1 MKPQRI
7 HLLLVED
14 DDLDVMNVHRALAQ
28 APEVASITVARDGLE
43 ALKLLRAGELP
54 VERLVILLDL
64 RMPRMSGLDLL
75 KELRADPRLKR
86 LPAVVLS
93 TSDDPSDRDAAY
105 ALGASG
111 YFVKPAAPG
120 RFRQIMDALRS
131 YWSVAELAPSLA
143 HTDAAGAGMGMG
155 KA

>member
-14 DDLDVMNVHRALAQ
+14 DDLDVMNVHRALAA
-28 APEVASITVARDGLE
+28 APEVASITVARDGIE
-43 ALKLLRAGELP
+43 ALRMLRGGELP
-54 VERLVILLDL
+54 MERLVMVVDL

-75 KELRADPRLKR
+75 REVRNDGRLKR
-86 LPAVVLS
+86 VPVVVLT
-93 TSDDPSDRDAAY
+93 TSDDPHDRDAAY
-105 ALGASG
+105 GLGAAG
-111 YFVKPAAPG
+111 YFVKAAAPS

-131 YWSVAELAPSLA
+131 YWSVVEFPPSPRAELGRN
-143 HTDAAGAGMGMG
+143 TG

>member
-1 MKPQRI
+1 MKAQRI

-28 APEVASITVARDGLE
+28 AAEVASITVARDGME

-54 VERLVILLDL
+54 MERLVVVADL

-75 KELRADPRLKR
+75 REIRADGRLKR
-86 LPAVVLS
+86 IPTVVLS

-105 ALGASG
+105 LLGVAG
-111 YFVKPAAPG
+111 YFVKPGVPG
-120 RFRQIMDALRS
+120 RFRQIMDAMRS
-131 YWSVAELAPSLA
+131 YWSSVEFPPISPDTA
-143 HTDAAGAGMGMG
+143 
-155 KA
+155 KV

>member
-1 MKPQRI
+1 MKAQRI

-14 DDLDVMNVHRALAQ
+14 DDLDVMNVHRALAS
-28 APEVASITVARDGLE
+28 AAEVASITVARDGIE

-54 VERLVILLDL
+54 MDRLVLVVDL

-75 KELRADPRLKR
+75 REIRADSRLKR
-86 LPAVVLS
+86 LPTVVLS

-105 ALGASG
+105 CLGAAG

-120 RFRQIMDALRS
+120 RFRQIMDAMRG
-131 YWSVAELAPSLA
+131 YWSVVEFPPVVEAI
-143 HTDAAGAGMGMG
+143 G

>member
-14 DDLDVMNVHRALAQ
+14 DDLDVMNVHRALAH

-54 VERLVILLDL
+54 MERLVLVIDL
-64 RMPRMSGLDLL
+64 RMPRMSGIDML
-75 KELRADPRLKR
+75 KEVRGDPRLKR
-86 LPAVVLS
+86 MPAVVLT
-93 TSDDPSDRDAAY
+93 TSDDPHDRAAAY
-105 ALGASG
+105 GLGAAG

-120 RFRQIMDALRS
+120 KFRQIMDAMRS
-131 YWSVAELAPSLA
+131 YWSVVEFPPPPSD
-143 HTDAAGAGMGMG
+143 TVG
-155 KA
+155 

>member
-1 MKPQRI
+1 MKSQRI

-28 APEVASITVARDGLE
+28 APEIASITVARDGIE

-54 VERLVILLDL
+54 IDRLVLVVDL

-75 KELRADPRLKR
+75 RELRADPRLKR
-86 LPAVVLS
+86 IPAVVLS
-93 TSDDPSDRDAAY
+93 TSDDPNDRDAAY
-105 ALGASG
+105 CLGAAG

-120 RFRQIMDALRS
+120 RFRQIMDALRV
-131 YWSVAELAPSLA
+131 YWSAVEFPPLEPA
-143 HTDAAGAGMGMG
+143 

>member
-1 MKPQRI
+1 MKAQRI

-28 APEVASITVARDGLE
+28 APEIASITVARDGIE

-54 VERLVILLDL
+54 MERLVTVIDL

-86 LPAVVLS
+86 IPAVVLT
-93 TSDDPSDRDAAY
+93 TSDDPHDRDAAFC
-105 ALGASG
+105 LGAAG

-120 RFRQIMDALRS
+120 RFRQIMDALRG
-131 YWSVAELAPSLA
+131 YWSVAEFPPPPMMDTVKS
-143 HTDAAGAGMGMG
+143 
-155 KA
+155 

>member
-1 MKPQRI
+1 MKSQRI

-28 APEVASITVARDGLE
+28 APEIASITVARDGIE

-54 VERLVILLDL
+54 TERLVTVIDL

-75 KELRADPRLKR
+75 KELRGDPRLKR
-86 LPAVVLS
+86 IPTVILT
-93 TSDDPSDRDAAY
+93 TSDDPHDRDAAFC
-105 ALGASG
+105 LGAAG

-120 RFRQIMDALRS
+120 RFRQIMDAMRS
-131 YWSVAELAPSLA
+131 YWSVAEFAPPPLADPP
-143 HTDAAGAGMGMG
+143 G
-155 KA
+155 KS

>member
-1 MKPQRI
+1 MKQQRI

-28 APEVASITVARDGLE
+28 APEIASITVARDGIE
-43 ALKLLRAGELP
+43 ALKLLRSGGLGL
-54 VERLVILLDL
+54 ERLVILLDL

-75 KELRADPRLKR
+75 RELRSDPRLKR
-86 LPAVVLS
+86 VPNVVLT
-93 TSDDPSDRDAAY
+93 TSDDPHDRDAAFC
-105 ALGASG
+105 LGAAG

-131 YWSVAELAPSLA
+131 YWAAAEFAPPPFVDSG
-143 HTDAAGAGMGMG
+143 TAGRS
-155 KA
+155 

>member
-1 MKPQRI
+1 MRTQRI

-28 APEVASITVARDGLE
+28 APEVASITVARDGVE

-54 VERLVILLDL
+54 MERLVIIIDL
-64 RMPRMSGLDLL
+64 RMPRMSGLDML
-75 KELRADPRLKR
+75 KEVRADPRLKR
-86 LPAVVLS
+86 MPVIVLT
-93 TSDDPSDRDAAY
+93 TSDDPHDRDAAFC
-105 ALGASG
+105 LGAAG

-120 RFRQIMDALRS
+120 RFRQIMDAVRS
-131 YWSVAELAPSLA
+131 YWSVAEFAPPPF
-143 HTDAAGAGMGMG
+143 TDTIG